1 MQADDT
7 DTDTD
12 TDTDEEDLELIAVMG
27 LGVWDWEAGAEF
39 LRQRPEEARFASFK
53 GDRTYSI
60 FVSACYHGSPEAL
73 SFLQAVRDICP
84 DQFLVRNGDGYLL
97 LGEEGI
103 LNFTMPVIRM
113 ILEIHIETDFE
124 TEDGPKLTEANCNP
138 LTVLSDCYLHD
149 IREAHR
155 LITSREQSPA
165 DMMNGGFLEVNLEDA
180 FWEKLTLLTKAC
192 HHKSIDDVLPNGR
205 LWRRMH
211 ACAGINFFPPHLLR
225 LLTVAFPDGVTEED
239 ENGNLPIHVAALG
252 NFPSIH
258 MTWPTEAFAA
268 DMEAFSGTAK
278 STIAIL
284 LEADP
289 TSARRRNR
297 QGKFP
302 LQLAIESGRDWGDGI
317 GTLAD
322 AFLAA
327 IGDRDKESG
336 LDLCMLAAAEDCS
349 LTVIYNLFRAKP
361 F

>member
-1 MQADDT
+1 
-7 DTDTD
+7 
-12 TDTDEEDLELIAVMG
+12 
-27 LGVWDWEAGAEF
+27 
-39 LRQRPEEARFASFK
+39 
-53 GDRTYSI
+53 
-60 FVSACYHGSPEAL
+60 
-73 SFLQAVRDICP
+73 
-84 DQFLVRNGDGYLL
+84 
-97 LGEEGI
+97 
-103 LNFTMPVIRM
+103 
-113 ILEIHIETDFE
+113 
-124 TEDGPKLTEANCNP
+124 
-138 LTVLSDCYLHD
+138 
-149 IREAHR
+149 
-155 LITSREQSPA
+155 
-165 DMMNGGFLEVNLEDA
+165 
-180 FWEKLTLLTKAC
+180 
-192 HHKSIDDVLPNGR
+192 
-205 LWRRMH
+205 
-211 ACAGINFFPPHLLR
+211 
-225 LLTVAFPDGVTEED
+225 LTVAFPDGVTEED

-349 LTVIYNLFRAKP
+349 LTVIYNLAVLNCIALHFYFDFQRLLLENDSAGFGSCAFFRSLSIT
-361 F
+361 